1 MTKKLG
7 KSVYLESYIEKL
19 ASPDEKQVQE
29 NLKAILNHIKEVHTN
44 LDLQDSVYG
53 HEAREAD
60 QHGFVAGIFDNFRYR
75 DNTKIYLEQ
84 FAGRGYADIVL
95 LVRGPNRAVDS
106 VPILIELKAGTEG
119 PVTTSDALKQAEDYV
134 KGFRPN
140 KMRILTNA
148 GDAIAV
154 GLNLDFKEPFK
165 TEVEPIKQPSSLMED
180 FIELASKW
188 NDQQVSE
195 EIFKQQATDLL
206 SSEYYT
212 FTANKETRDIYYFS
226 RYTVGQSILVDKF
239 DGTDVEKYV
248 FSYGEYPLESKTRG
262 GAQSKERP
270 VTTLVFIKGDKKQDK
285 TAFVFHIIEQETEIQ
300 NLNPKKI
307 PVMDIP
313 EVGKIENVNVI
324 EVTMGL
330 KKYKENS
337 PFKDLFEIKQIS
349 KYNPSGNDQQ
359 FTGNFLKI
367 PNSDELK
374 AKFDQAIT
382 SQHATSSDS
391 KDLLLDYKK
400 LLTDIA
406 DTIYPIKG
414 LITDEAKLQAVLN
427 GLLSSYSDLK
437 LKETSAKQEDSAKIV
452 IIPEFQ
458 VGAGGRVDMVIQG
471 VGPSSQGAKE
481 YTPIALEFKLID
493 KNLDEEGMKKEVDKL
508 TKEQNIRYAKGAALK
523 TITDSD
529 KMLFMGVVVNVKA
542 KDKNS
547 LILTSDEFVPAIVV
561 HSSIDIAKRKHLE
574 EIQEVTQRLKNI
586 GIQEENL
593 RTLESATAEK
603 DYRYWLQQHDIAD
616 IARIK
621 YGYGT
626 DGADT
631 LFEIVGS
638 PEHIVNQ
645 VQQFQD
651 SVATRGERRPLTLIV
666 NLNNNHWVTLVISHQ
681 NGQYNGYYVD
691 SLGNNVPDNI
701 RQVLQQAQ
709 ITVNDVSVTQ
719 QRDGYN
725 CGLWALENA
734 RDINT
739 VLQGSRLS
747 NIPDEI
753 RNHLRIQRR
762 ENHFIRMREGI
773 SNTLSIDP
781 QRIANL
787 EAVLAGTQ
795 QPKFDL
801 NSCVGGGRS
810 RRSINPCLFS
820 KGDVEKFSKGKVDE
834 NNADKI
840 IIDSEKFLT
849 YVKSSQDEA
858 KNAQLIE
865 FVGDKSIEGDHKYLL
880 DKVTEDQGYE
890 RYIQNERVKNLH
902 GDISQQASSATKGSK
917 LKGRLMNAAGGI
929 QLIRGIHG
937 AIVSCKE
944 GTATDCGLNLGGI
957 GWSFASQPI
966 ENVMVKITPKVVA
979 SAEKVV
985 GKIIPGTL
993 GKQTK
998 FAIRVVGVKFGST
1011 IARGTAG
1018 AITGVFDIVDIGMS
1032 ANNLVDCKKRENSDN
1047 PCGEK
1052 EIRDNIATISF
1063 STISFVSGVAL
1074 TALGMPGIGI
1084 AVGVALMVASGV
1096 YSGVSNIVEYE
1107 KKYDTTHDENW
1118 RIFWHTFAFQ
1128 PIPQDVQHLAARKEM
1143 VNSLA
1148 KGVWKALNNDPSNVV
1163 AYGIGLGKINGNTL
1177 RPDYATI
1184 MMNRKNANTQD
1195 LSRVIP
1201 DYIEGASMICL
1212 PHSTSQDYEKGIK
1225 SSVPSAKY
1233 YCDNAM
1239 VISHD
1244 KRVNMMQKDKTIIY
1258 DLSNVD
1264 RDTIVGSNEWN
1275 NNFLIGSGT
1284 ANITGG
1290 SNKVVNRFV
1299 VNNVDFSGK
1308 IIGGSN
1314 SVNIL
1319 DLSQLK
1325 DTVIGVNVNYRFKP
1339 SASGSLKA
1347 RVNGRWLI
1355 NDQIDNNGIFNYYY
1369 VGRKNKVDEISCM
1382 GYSEHFTGI
1391 DDRDVIIDSSGG
1403 SNKNEKD
1410 VVENCKKV
1418 IISPYT
1424 TVKGGKS
1431 NYTFYVKAADYKG
1444 KGLYSEID
1452 VDGTGT
1458 VIFPEIDLLGDC
1470 DQITYSTNSNTLS
1483 LKINFGQN
1491 NQFTLDVKNYV
1502 EQSSNKP
1509 HFALIDKNGSNIVP
1523 KIERSDS
1530 STIKITSFELHSEHS
1545 LDNFDDVASHY
1556 KKILNNNRDY
1566 KVFSVIRDRV
1576 QNQGNSAVPHMVFG
1590 SLEDDVINFDQGTM
1604 FARGGGGSD
1613 VYFISND
1620 INSREV
1626 KIDNNSSDKKLDT
1639 LFMSAVEKDFSIQQC
1654 DLYLKYNNSNIRV
1667 KNYFQDPNY
1676 RHLIVMNK
1684 KGETFI
1690 PNIQSMSCSP
1700 SSSGKGKLA
1709 PFLQA
1714 TQTQNMFLLPKDFQ
1728 GDHVVIDSRL
1738 EDIEKYKDKD
1748 DLLLIRESEIPFI
1761 IRIEGFYTN
1770 RNKWKNISYSLWN
1783 NNDLFLSSGL
1793 LENVDNVVEYK
1804 DKLRGDY
1811 ERIVKEYIED
1821 FSDSTSIIQHNQKLE
1836 KNISISVGQDE
1847 ERIGVMVLKN
1857 ITPDQ
1862 VEVSS
1867 SGTDLIF
1874 RDKKSNHTININ
1886 NWNNSESYR
1895 ISTLEFDLGLEPIT
1909 IRKLDRFS
1917 LPEVRKIQALIDKAS
1932 ENYQNRSKY
1941 TPKVENDFKC
1951 LISVDDFEREN
1962 RDPTHQCLGF
1972 PLLQDRV
1979 SFTENSCSLEQIEE
1993 LKNITSSSN
2002 QILTLLEKLENNLL
2016 LNGYDSDII
2025 DQCNKWMI
2033 TSGLGV
2039 LKPLVSTAVYEGKE
2053 DEVKVLLDKTAKKST
2068 ADVEHKNQCSQNWTA
2083 LNYAV
2088 YNGNVKLSESVFKSF
2103 LEKKGDINA
2112 LTSCNDDNW
2121 ALLHYAVH
2129 YGSLDMVSFLV
2140 DKGANVEIRSKEGKT
2155 PLHLAVEEAK
2165 QNIINL
2171 LLDRGADIEAKNND
2185 GRTPLYLA
2193 AYNNDSGVIELLCS
2207 RIKTKSNDAF
2217 KMIKQVGFLKKEVVN
2232 QANIPSNA
2240 KRLVESCISS
2250 LRDSIKSAAKK
2261 VLKEGILH
2269 SRSASTIELIDK
2281 VYNFDERL
2289 FNEAIKE
2296 AVNDTYAGVGI
2307 GGILRFIRSHHY
2319 IGQFIPG
2326 YIAAFDKIPKND
2338 GATFKL
2344 AYYIKET
2351 MEMGDYS
2358 KVSLEKRSDLER
2370 LKNKL
2375 PESVRNAVFS
2385 SEVCIKNVEYSEYL
2399 YAASYA
2405 PYDSERRRVFTGISG
2420 GRVKADEWKIENSGN
2435 GFYIKNIVRGEY
2447 LYAAKDYFNYDND
2460 RRRVFTWIPRDVKND
2475 KFKWEIKPDGN
2486 NVYIKNIEHQEYLY
2500 AASDYFNYDN
2510 SRRQVFTWIQGHR
2523 VLQDKWSIKNCG
2535 STRNRRSIQESNGY
2549 NQTAVDDKS
2558 ILTEEDDQQIV
2569 SRVSAIVE
2577 DVERHTFLNQSK
2589 NQLDLDSYLNNR
2601 ERSNA
2606 DLYLDSMRRDVC
2618 SELNVSGRRN
2628 IVLSGN
2634 DVCAITSGH
2643 ETLDIEN
2650 FPIQEV
2656 VINDDVNGKKSL
2668 RSILDLHQLVQQV
2681 DRDLSIKPIPTV
2693 IKDKNDFLIKLSI
2706 SATSLRQDVI
2716 TVRLKDALVNKWYK
2730 KLQIILDNAPMEI
2743 DDSLGLKSSFFISD
2757 EKIIVVTPQDV
2768 EEKNKLIISKKAGQ
2782 YTYLHDKYDLIVT
2795 NAFNADIKASESCI
2809 IRFRDFYKEPKM
2821 ETLSIK
2827 FADKEIL
2834 LSDEIDKI
2842 RNSDSIDELNNV
2854 SSIINSQESSIH
2866 SEVPNSGD
2874 INAQGKLD
2882 RTLLHLASE
2891 AGEFDKVKLLL
2902 DRGANIEVQ
2911 DKFGYTPIFLATQS
2925 GKWSVVELLLD
2936 RGANIDAQDKEG
2948 RTPLHFAAQKNNLDM
2963 AQFLLNRGANIEVQD
2978 RRAWTPILYAAQSG
2992 KWGVVKLLINNG
3004 AKFNNEITYQGTPL
3018 HFAVQEGNLDM
3029 VRFLL
3034 DEGADIESQ
3043 DKDNKKPL
3051 HLAVEAGRLNVVKL
3065 LLDRGASVN
3074 ITDVDSQTPLGLA
3087 TKGDMIEILKKAEL
3101 DQGLLINAR
3110 DGNLDKVKDLIAQGA
3125 NLETKDNTPLHN
3137 ACNNDR
3143 LEAVEYLIEKGASL
3157 KAKNKDG
3164 KIPLEL
3170 AEQKGYTDIVEI
3182 LKQTQLNLD
3191 RELLIVVEKED
3202 LGKVKDNIRR
3212 GANVNAQSRL
3222 GWASVF
3228 WAIQK
3233 NNLNI
3238 VKLLVNNGADI
3249 NAKDNESWMPLHWAV
3264 QLGSLDVVKYL
3275 VERGANINA
3284 LTADGRTS
3292 LELAVQKNCVDTIEF
3307 LKKAQLDL
3315 DKGLLT
3321 AVQDGD
3327 LNKVESLANRGASL
3341 DTKDNN
3347 DWTLLHFAASSNKF
3361 DIVKFLLDKN
3371 ANIKAKD
3378 VYGNTPLHVAAQ
3390 YDSKLEIVEFL
3401 LDKNASGINDVNNNG
3416 STPLHVATQ
3425 GNKPST
3431 VKFLLNKGASIQ
3443 VKDKHNRTPLGL
3455 ADQEGYTNIA
3465 QMIEQRQ
3472 SDLDEEL
3479 LTAVQDGDLDKV
3491 KSLVS
3496 QNANVNTT
3504 DMYSW
3509 TPLHW
3514 AAFKDRLEIAKFLI
3528 EKNADIDA
3536 EDKGPYGK
3544 KPIHVAAENN
3554 SKDIIELFL
3563 SKGVGINDTDKQG
3576 YTPLHY
3582 AAWRGR
3588 LEVAKFLIE
3597 EYANSIFK
3605 YNNGST
3611 LPCDAPLS
3619 NHFHIIKC
3627 SIGEKNILEIRD
3639 NSGRVPLHCAASNGK
3654 LDVVK
3659 YFIDEEKVDVNI
3671 KDNGYWTPLHWASW
3685 GGHLDIAKY
3694 LVDKRANINAKDKGS
3709 KIPLNVAIDQ
3719 KHNDVVKYLEQ
3730 AQLDLNKELLIAA
3743 KGDDLNKVIDLI
3755 SKGANVN
3762 VKDNNDDT
3770 PLHLAVGYLDVVKYL
3785 ISKGAN
3791 INAKCKA
3798 GKTTLDIATYQKRGD
3813 VVEYLKQTQLDLDK
3827 ELLIAVK
3834 SGDLNKVI
3842 GLFNRGAN
3850 INAENEYGKKPI
3862 HIAAESDYKN
3872 IIEFLLS
3879 KEGVGVNDTDE
3890 QGHTPLHWA
3899 SWSGHLDMV
3908 EYLVGN
3914 EADINAKCKAGKTTL
3929 DIARDKGHNNV
3940 IDYLEKELNQKRGS
3954 PAQRKR
3960 RHLAV
3965 DLSNQPGIAASSGTR
3980 PSSWINDLCGWAK
3993 EKGGKLAS
4001 GLVNGLYG
4009 DTTKELKDSNLQIFK

>member
-1 MTKKLG
+1 MVNNDQQQEKPQDFELMELLFGKVDSSTSDSLDKSFEARYQSLVDQIQSYLHSSEKPGFFPHRFLGSFSSVLDTKLNDKLGIKKLHFRFEGARTLKVVAETESKIHVFIFTEDIEAQHSKQTNTKNFEFTTGEWKNVMGRDYTKSDAHKLQIDVIKILKDKYELVKSRSKSDKDVKSKKLYLYLRNNVLKCKAKDVYGNTQTIQIGPDELKGNNAFKNKFFDEIKQFLDKSGKDLSDDVRKELSRITSAKGYTLKSDGEDEKINIKVESKKKIVDQPIEPTVKFQEVTKKLD

-19 ASPDEKQVQE
+19 ANPDAEIDQVQD
-29 NLKAILNHIKEVHTN
+29 NLEKILTYIKEVHTN
-44 LDLQDSVYG
+44 LDLQGNVYG
-53 HEAREAD
+53 IKAREAA

-75 DNTKIYLEQ
+75 DNTKLYLEQ
-84 FAGRGYADIVL
+84 FAGGGYADIVL
-95 LVRGPNRAVDS
+95 LVRGPNRAIDS

-119 PVTTSDALKQAEDYV
+119 QVDPSDALEQAKDYI

-148 GDAIAV
+148 DNAIAV
-154 GLNLDFKEPFK
+154 GLNLDDAEPFK
-165 TEVEPIKQPSSLMED
+165 TEVQPIKRPPAPLMEE
-180 FIELASKW
+180 FIELIGKW
-188 NDQQVSE
+188 DNQLAYE
-195 EIFKQQATDLL
+195 EVFKREVKDLL
-206 SSEYYT
+206 SSEYHT
-212 FTANKETRDIYYFS
+212 FPANKETKDHYYFS
-226 RYTVGQSILVDKF
+226 RDMLGQSILINKIGQDQSNIK
-239 DGTDVEKYV
+239 KYIY
-248 FSYGEYPLESKTRG
+248 SYGEYPLDWSGGTEYTLSK
-262 GAQSKERP
+262 SP
-270 VTTLVFIKGDKKQDK
+270 VMTLMFVQGNEGQEN
-285 TAFVFHIIEQETEIQ
+285 TAFIFHIRESNTKEFYAD
-300 NLNPKKI
+300 KKI
-307 PVMDIP
+307 PVLNIP
-313 EVGKIENVNVI
+313 GIGEVKNVI
-324 EVTMGL
+324 EIKMSL
-330 KKYKENS
+330 KKYETGLS
-337 PFKDLFEIKQIS
+337 FEELFEIEQIS
-349 KYNPSGNDQQ
+349 KYNPSGADQQ
-359 FTGNFLKI
+359 FTGSFLKI

-374 AKFDQAIT
+374 VKFDQAIT
-382 SQHATSSDS
+382 SQHASDGEVS
-391 KDLLLDYKK
+391 LQAYKVLLSEV
-400 LLTDIA
+400 A
-406 DTIYPIKG
+406 DAVYPIKD
-414 LITDEAKLQAVLN
+414 LITNEARLQAILN
-427 GLLSSYSDLK
+427 GLFSSYSDLK
-437 LKETSAKQEDSAKIV
+437 LQETSAKTV

-471 VGPSSQGAKE
+471 IGPSPQGAKE
-481 YTPIALEFKLID
+481 YTPIALEFKLIG
-493 KNLDEEGMKKEVDKL
+493 KNLNQDQLKQEVDKL

-523 TITDSD
+523 AITDSD

-547 LILTSDEFVPAIVV
+547 LILTSDKFVPALVV

-574 EIQEVTQRLKNI
+574 RIQEITQRLKNT

-593 RTLESATAEK
+593 RTLESATAER
-603 DYRYWLQQHDIAD
+603 DYHYWLQQHDIAD

-621 YGYGT
+621 YGYGI
-626 DGADT
+626 DT

-645 VQQFQD
+645 LQQFQD
-651 SVATRGERRPLTLIV
+651 RVTTRGERRPLTLIV
-666 NLNNNHWVTLVISHQ
+666 NLDNNHWVTLVISHQ

-709 ITVNDVSVTQ
+709 ITVNDVSVIQ

-739 VLQGSRLS
+739 VLQGNRLS

-820 KGDVEKFSKGKVDE
+820 KGDVEEFSKGKVDG
-834 NNADKI
+834 NNVDKI
-840 IIDSEKFLT
+840 IVDSEKFLT
-849 YVKSSQDEA
+849 YVKNSQDEA
-858 KNAQLIE
+858 KNAQLVE
-865 FVGDKSIEGDHKYLL
+865 FVRNKNIEGDYKYLV
-880 DKVTEDQGYE
+880 DKVIEDQGYE
-890 RYIQNERVKNLH
+890 RYVQNERVKNLH

-1018 AITGVFDIVDIGMS
+1018 AVTGVFDIVDIGMS
-1032 ANNLVDCKKRENSDN
+1032 VNNLVDCKKRENSDN

-1128 PIPQDVQHLAARKEM
+1128 PVPQDVQHLAARKEM

-1163 AYGIGLGKINGNTL
+1163 AYSIGLGKINGNTL

-1184 MMNRKNANTQD
+1184 MMNRTNANTKN
-1195 LSRVIP
+1195 LSRVVP

-1233 YCDNAM
+1233 CCDNAM

-1264 RDTIVGSNEWN
+1264 RGTVVGSNEWN

-1308 IIGGSN
+1308 IIGESN

-1382 GYSEHFTGI
+1382 GYSEHFTGT
-1391 DDRDVIIDSSGG
+1391 DDRDVIIDSGGG
-1403 SNKNEKD
+1403 SNNNEKD
-1410 VVENCKKV
+1410 VVESCKKV

-1424 TVKGGKS
+1424 RVKGRKS
-1431 NYTFYVKAADYKG
+1431 NYTFYVKTADYKG
-1444 KGLYSEID
+1444 RGLYSEID

-1458 VIFPEIDLLGDC
+1458 VSFPEFDLLSDC
-1470 DQITYSTNSNTLS
+1470 DQITYSKNSNTLS

-1491 NQFTLDVKNYV
+1491 NQFTLDIKNYV
-1502 EQSSNKP
+1502 ERSSNKP
-1509 HFALIDKNGSNIVP
+1509 YFVLIDKNGSNIVP

-1556 KKILNNNRDY
+1556 KKILNNNKDY

-1576 QNQGNSAVPHMVFG
+1576 QNHGNSAVPHMVFG

-1690 PNIQSMSCSP
+1690 PNIQSMFCSP
-1700 SSSGKGKLA
+1700 SSSGKGKLV
-1709 PFLQA
+1709 PFFHSTQA
-1714 TQTQNMFLLPKDFQ
+1714 QNMFVLPKDFQ
-1728 GDHVVIDSRL
+1728 DDHVVIDSRL

-1874 RDKKSNHTININ
+1874 RDKKSNHTINMN

-1909 IRKLDRFS
+1909 LRRLDRFS
-1917 LPEVRKIQALIDKAS
+1917 LSEVRKIQALIDKAS

-1962 RDPTHQCLGF
+1962 RDSAHQCLGF
-1972 PLLQDRV
+1972 PSLQDRV
-1979 SFTENSCSLEQIEE
+1979 SFTESSCNLEQIEE
-1993 LKNITSSSN
+1993 LKNKTPSSN
-2002 QILTLLEKLENNLL
+2002 QILTLLEKLENDLL

-2025 DQCNKWMI
+2025 DQCNKRMI

-2053 DEVKVLLDKTAKKST
+2053 DEVKVLLDKAAKKST

-2088 YNGNVKLSESVFKSF
+2088 YNGNVKLSKSVFKSF

-2129 YGSLDMVSFLV
+2129 YSNFDMVSFLV
-2140 DKGANVEIRSKEGKT
+2140 DKGANIEIRSKEGQT

-2193 AYNNDSGVIELLCS
+2193 AYNNDSGVIELLCN
-2207 RIKTKSNDAF
+2207 RIKTKSNDAS

-2269 SRSASTIELIDK
+2269 SRSASL
-2281 VYNFDERL
+2281 
-2289 FNEAIKE
+2289 
-2296 AVNDTYAGVGI
+2296 
-2307 GGILRFIRSHHY
+2307 
-2319 IGQFIPG
+2319 
-2326 YIAAFDKIPKND
+2326 
-2338 GATFKL
+2338 
-2344 AYYIKET
+2344 
-2351 MEMGDYS
+2351 
-2358 KVSLEKRSDLER
+2358 
-2370 LKNKL
+2370 
-2375 PESVRNAVFS
+2375 
-2385 SEVCIKNVEYSEYL
+2385 
-2399 YAASYA
+2399 
-2405 PYDSERRRVFTGISG
+2405 
-2420 GRVKADEWKIENSGN
+2420 NS
-2435 GFYIKNIVRGEY
+2435 
-2447 LYAAKDYFNYDND
+2447 
-2460 RRRVFTWIPRDVKND
+2460 
-2475 KFKWEIKPDGN
+2475 
-2486 NVYIKNIEHQEYLY
+2486 
-2500 AASDYFNYDN
+2500 
-2510 SRRQVFTWIQGHR
+2510 
-2523 VLQDKWSIKNCG
+2523 
-2535 STRNRRSIQESNGY
+2535 
-2549 NQTAVDDKS
+2549 
-2558 ILTEEDDQQIV
+2558 
-2569 SRVSAIVE
+2569 
-2577 DVERHTFLNQSK
+2577 
-2589 NQLDLDSYLNNR
+2589 
-2601 ERSNA
+2601 
-2606 DLYLDSMRRDVC
+2606 
-2618 SELNVSGRRN
+2618 
-2628 IVLSGN
+2628 
-2634 DVCAITSGH
+2634 
-2643 ETLDIEN
+2643 
-2650 FPIQEV
+2650 
-2656 VINDDVNGKKSL
+2656 
-2668 RSILDLHQLVQQV
+2668 
-2681 DRDLSIKPIPTV
+2681 
-2693 IKDKNDFLIKLSI
+2693 
-2706 SATSLRQDVI
+2706 
-2716 TVRLKDALVNKWYK
+2716 
-2730 KLQIILDNAPMEI
+2730 
-2743 DDSLGLKSSFFISD
+2743 
-2757 EKIIVVTPQDV
+2757 
-2768 EEKNKLIISKKAGQ
+2768 
-2782 YTYLHDKYDLIVT
+2782 
-2795 NAFNADIKASESCI
+2795 
-2809 IRFRDFYKEPKM
+2809 
-2821 ETLSIK
+2821 
-2827 FADKEIL
+2827 
-2834 LSDEIDKI
+2834 
-2842 RNSDSIDELNNV
+2842 
-2854 SSIINSQESSIH
+2854 
-2866 SEVPNSGD
+2866 
-2874 INAQGKLD
+2874 
-2882 RTLLHLASE
+2882 
-2891 AGEFDKVKLLL
+2891 
-2902 DRGANIEVQ
+2902 
-2911 DKFGYTPIFLATQS
+2911 
-2925 GKWSVVELLLD
+2925 
-2936 RGANIDAQDKEG
+2936 
-2948 RTPLHFAAQKNNLDM
+2948 
-2963 AQFLLNRGANIEVQD
+2963 
-2978 RRAWTPILYAAQSG
+2978 
-2992 KWGVVKLLINNG
+2992 
-3004 AKFNNEITYQGTPL
+3004 
-3018 HFAVQEGNLDM
+3018 
-3029 VRFLL
+3029 
-3034 DEGADIESQ
+3034 
-3043 DKDNKKPL
+3043 
-3051 HLAVEAGRLNVVKL
+3051 
-3065 LLDRGASVN
+3065 
-3074 ITDVDSQTPLGLA
+3074 
-3087 TKGDMIEILKKAEL
+3087 
-3101 DQGLLINAR
+3101 
-3110 DGNLDKVKDLIAQGA
+3110 
-3125 NLETKDNTPLHN
+3125 
-3137 ACNNDR
+3137 
-3143 LEAVEYLIEKGASL
+3143 
-3157 KAKNKDG
+3157 
-3164 KIPLEL
+3164 
-3170 AEQKGYTDIVEI
+3170 
-3182 LKQTQLNLD
+3182 
-3191 RELLIVVEKED
+3191 
-3202 LGKVKDNIRR
+3202 
-3212 GANVNAQSRL
+3212 
-3222 GWASVF
+3222 
-3228 WAIQK
+3228 
-3233 NNLNI
+3233 
-3238 VKLLVNNGADI
+3238 
-3249 NAKDNESWMPLHWAV
+3249 
-3264 QLGSLDVVKYL
+3264 
-3275 VERGANINA
+3275 
-3284 LTADGRTS
+3284 
-3292 LELAVQKNCVDTIEF
+3292 
-3307 LKKAQLDL
+3307 
-3315 DKGLLT
+3315 
-3321 AVQDGD
+3321 
-3327 LNKVESLANRGASL
+3327 
-3341 DTKDNN
+3341 
-3347 DWTLLHFAASSNKF
+3347 
-3361 DIVKFLLDKN
+3361 
-3371 ANIKAKD
+3371 
-3378 VYGNTPLHVAAQ
+3378 
-3390 YDSKLEIVEFL
+3390 
-3401 LDKNASGINDVNNNG
+3401 
-3416 STPLHVATQ
+3416 
-3425 GNKPST
+3425 
-3431 VKFLLNKGASIQ
+3431 
-3443 VKDKHNRTPLGL
+3443 
-3455 ADQEGYTNIA
+3455 
-3465 QMIEQRQ
+3465 
-3472 SDLDEEL
+3472 
-3479 LTAVQDGDLDKV
+3479 
-3491 KSLVS
+3491 
-3496 QNANVNTT
+3496 
-3504 DMYSW
+3504 
-3509 TPLHW
+3509 
-3514 AAFKDRLEIAKFLI
+3514 
-3528 EKNADIDA
+3528 
-3536 EDKGPYGK
+3536 
-3544 KPIHVAAENN
+3544 
-3554 SKDIIELFL
+3554 
-3563 SKGVGINDTDKQG
+3563 
-3576 YTPLHY
+3576 
-3582 AAWRGR
+3582 
-3588 LEVAKFLIE
+3588 
-3597 EYANSIFK
+3597 
-3605 YNNGST
+3605 
-3611 LPCDAPLS
+3611 
-3619 NHFHIIKC
+3619 
-3627 SIGEKNILEIRD
+3627 
-3639 NSGRVPLHCAASNGK
+3639 
-3654 LDVVK
+3654 
-3659 YFIDEEKVDVNI
+3659 
-3671 KDNGYWTPLHWASW
+3671 
-3685 GGHLDIAKY
+3685 
-3694 LVDKRANINAKDKGS
+3694 
-3709 KIPLNVAIDQ
+3709 
-3719 KHNDVVKYLEQ
+3719 
-3730 AQLDLNKELLIAA
+3730 
-3743 KGDDLNKVIDLI
+3743 
-3755 SKGANVN
+3755 
-3762 VKDNNDDT
+3762 
-3770 PLHLAVGYLDVVKYL
+3770 
-3785 ISKGAN
+3785 
-3791 INAKCKA
+3791 
-3798 GKTTLDIATYQKRGD
+3798 
-3813 VVEYLKQTQLDLDK
+3813 
-3827 ELLIAVK
+3827 
-3834 SGDLNKVI
+3834 
-3842 GLFNRGAN
+3842 
-3850 INAENEYGKKPI
+3850 
-3862 HIAAESDYKN
+3862 
-3872 IIEFLLS
+3872 
-3879 KEGVGVNDTDE
+3879 
-3890 QGHTPLHWA
+3890 
-3899 SWSGHLDMV
+3899 
-3908 EYLVGN
+3908 
-3914 EADINAKCKAGKTTL
+3914 
-3929 DIARDKGHNNV
+3929 
-3940 IDYLEKELNQKRGS
+3940 
-3954 PAQRKR
+3954 
-3960 RHLAV
+3960 
-3965 DLSNQPGIAASSGTR
+3965 
-3980 PSSWINDLCGWAK
+3980 
-3993 EKGGKLAS
+3993 
-4001 GLVNGLYG
+4001 
-4009 DTTKELKDSNLQIFK
+4009 